1 MKIELAQR
9 LSKSHIPALDG
20 IRGISAFLVF
30 AAHAGLLPRQSGAL
44 GVAVF
49 FVLSGFLI
57 TWLLLRENDS
67 SGTVG
72 LKAFYIRRSLRIFPA
87 FYVFWFSCLGAAWIT
102 GIA

>member
-30 AAHAGLLPRQSGAL
+30 CAHAGLLPRQYGAL

-49 FVLSGFLI
+49 FVLSGFLD
-57 TWLLLRENDS
+57 RKS
-67 SGTVG
+67 V
-72 LKAFYIRRSLRIFPA
+72 
-87 FYVFWFSCLGAAWIT
+87 V
-102 GIA
+102 